1 MEPLKKDF
9 GGDGRR
15 LLGGSAPR
23 EALSLTRGLPPLG
36 EQVIRQAQVSA
47 GQVRAQGNKVGGESS
62 SGRCPGIEEWPLCLL
77 WRLLR
82 AGVDHWSRISGALWF
97 WMRAGVLVW
106 GGDSVGP
113 VPRC

>member
-1 MEPLKKDF
+1 MEPLKKGF
-9 GGDGRR
+9 GGVGRR

-23 EALSLTRGLPPLG
+23 EALSLTGACHTG
-36 EQVIRQAQVSA
+36 EQVIRQAQLSA
-47 GQVRAQGNKVGGESS
+47 GQVRAQGNKVGGQGS
-62 SGRCPGIEEWPLCLL
+62 SGRCPGTEEWPLCLL

-82 AGVDHWSRISGALWF
+82 AGVDHRSRISGTLWF

-113 VPRC
+113 VPWC